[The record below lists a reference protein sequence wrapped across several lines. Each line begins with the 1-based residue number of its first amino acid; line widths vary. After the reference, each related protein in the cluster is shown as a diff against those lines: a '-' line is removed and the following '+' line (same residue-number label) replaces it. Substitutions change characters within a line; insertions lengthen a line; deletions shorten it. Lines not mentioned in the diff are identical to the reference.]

1 MKASLSCRKGLFVSL
16 LIASLALAGCRHL
29 ARPGREAAPD
39 ASLPAPQDNPESSN
53 PPQAEPRPPEIS
65 LREAGKQAAKLFPEP
80 LELLR
85 IRDEAT
91 MLLEDLD
98 GDNHPEGFALG
109 IPARQ
114 LSDQE
119 MNRLTEYSRV
129 FEADK
134 RSVSFYLIS
143 FQNQKGSLIPKRTVF
158 LGKWFAYESMEIRRL
173 DSRRSAPLLVT
184 VSFPTRE
191 GTESELLVF
200 GENAEVLLDRIR
212 LKNTLNTRT
221 YLTDL
226 DEDGRL
232 DIFIKEQG
240 MEEGSGVE
248 TFLSWQRWN
257 GSRYREAGDTTVV
270 RNLRLFLLR
279 IKQDLLAGAYTRLIA
294 DALDPL
300 WVEEMRAEG
309 LSNITILG
317 RALGFEALDE
327 SRLSEIREIVFPE
340 ILEDP
345 FGSDSAGEDYFRF
358 SIRFIDQ
365 NGIST
370 IGTGLICMPANPF
383 GKRQFVLCPAKI
395 EISD

>member
-1 MKASLSCRKGLFVSL
+1 MKASLSCRKGLSVSL

-29 ARPGREAAPD
+29 AQPGRKAAPD

-53 PPQAEPRPPEIS
+53 PPHAEPRPPEIS
-65 LREAGKQAAKLFPEP
+65 LREAGKHAAKLFPEP

-85 IRDEAT
+85 IREEAT

-109 IPARQ
+109 IPARE
-114 LSDQE
+114 LSYQE

-143 FQNQKGSLIPKRTVF
+143 FQNQKGSLVPRRTVF
-158 LGKWFAYESMEIRRL
+158 LGKWLAYESMEIRRL

-184 VSFPTRE
+184 VSFSTRE

-279 IKQDLLAGAYTRLIA
+279 IKQDLLEGAYPRLIA

-300 WVEEMRAEG
+300 WVEALRAEG
-309 LSNITILG
+309 VSNIAILG

-370 IGTGLICMPANPF
+370 IGTALICMAANPF
-383 GKRQFVLCPAKI
+383 GKRQFVLCPTEI